1 MRWNFYVWT
10 QVEVMK
16 CLISKHM
23 FLFGLPNPILSI
35 REIVVLCMGE
45 SEILYL
51 RLWSH
56 EEQWSRSWHGWF
68 LVQGFLI
75 PNSFY
80 NDIFVEVHLKR
91 FGRREKVVALFANT
105 SMFVPNDRSQCP
117 FSVLPIMWC
126 AACAHLDVGL
136 AERPTPCRFI
146 ETGFVSFPC
155 FREDGRL
162 LIRQIRSECPF
173 CDHSLR

>member
-1 MRWNFYVWT
+1 MRWNFDVWT
-10 QVEVMK
+10 QVEVMQ
-16 CLISKHM
+16 CLVSKHM
-23 FLFGLPNPILSI
+23 FLFWLPNPIFSI

-45 SEILYL
+45 SKILYL

-56 EEQWSRSWHGWF
+56 EEQWSCSWHGWF
-68 LVQGFLI
+68 LEQSFLI
-75 PNSFY
+75 RNSFY

-105 SMFVPNDRSQCP
+105 STFVPNDRSQCP
-117 FSVLPIMWC
+117 FCVLPIMWC
-126 AACAHLDVGL
+126 AFGAHLDAGL

-146 ETGFVSFPC
+146 GTGFDSFPC

-162 LIRQIRSECPF
+162 LIRRILSECPI